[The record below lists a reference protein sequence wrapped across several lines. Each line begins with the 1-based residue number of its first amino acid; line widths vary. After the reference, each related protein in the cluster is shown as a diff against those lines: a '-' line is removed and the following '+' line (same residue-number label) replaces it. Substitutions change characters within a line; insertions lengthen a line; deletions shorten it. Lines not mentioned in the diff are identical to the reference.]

1 MQSEAS
7 WAEATVATVRVIAGT
22 ARGTRLQGPVDYDG
36 TRPISDRAKEALMS
50 ILGARIEGANVL
62 DLFAGVGNV
71 GIELLSRGAAHATF
85 VDSRAEPLRDVRRN
99 LDKTRLSDKGAVVQA
114 DAFEFLRGRR
124 TGGTPYDIVFA
135 GPPQWQ
141 GLWEETAEALDR
153 RPELVKE
160 IAVIQCDKKEWKPVE
175 LDNFTVTDE
184 RRYGSVHLAFLS
196 PTVSSAGWPTPSA

>member
-1 MQSEAS
+1 M
-7 WAEATVATVRVIAGT
+7 RVIAGS

-85 VDSRAEPLRDVRRN
+85 VDAEAGPVRDIRRN
-99 LDKTRLSDKGAVVQA
+99 LEKTRLSDKAVVLQA
-114 DAFEFLRGRR
+114 DAFEFLRSRR

-135 GPPQWQ
+135 GPPQWL
-141 GLWEETAEALDR
+141 GLWETTAQALDA
-153 RPELVKE
+153 RPEIIDG
-160 IAVIQCDKKEWKPVE
+160 IAVIQCDKKEWQPLE
-175 LDNFTVTDE
+175 LENLSVTDE
-184 RRYGSVHLAFLS
+184 RRYGSVLLGFLT
-196 PTVSSAGWPTPSA
+196 PTYPRVGA

>member
-1 MQSEAS
+1 
-7 WAEATVATVRVIAGT
+7 VRVIAGS

-71 GIELLSRGAAHATF
+71 GIEMLSRGAAHATF
-85 VDSRAEPLRDVRRN
+85 VDSQAGPVRDIRRN
-99 LDKTRLSDKGAVVQA
+99 LEKTRLSDEGVVLQA
-114 DAFEFLRGRR
+114 DAFEFLRSRR

-135 GPPQWQ
+135 GPPQWH
-141 GLWEETAEALDR
+141 GLWETTARALDE
-153 RPELVKE
+153 RPELING
-160 IAVIQCDKKEWKPVE
+160 IAVIQCDKKEWRPPPLE
-175 LDNFTVTDE
+175 NLTVTDE

>member
-1 MQSEAS
+1 M
-7 WAEATVATVRVIAGT
+7 RVIAGS

-99 LDKTRLSDKGAVVQA
+99 LEKTRLSDKGVVVQA
-114 DAFEFLRGRR
+114 DAFDFLRGRR
-124 TGGTPYDIVFA
+124 TGGTPFDIVFA
-135 GPPQWQ
+135 GPPQWL
-141 GLWEETAEALDR
+141 GLWETTAKALDER
-153 RPELVKE
+153 SELVKGL
-160 IAVIQCDKKEWKPVE
+160 AVIQCDKKEWRPIDLE
-175 LDNFTVTDE
+175 NFAISDE
-184 RRYGSVHLAFLS
+184 RRYGSVLLAFLS
-196 PTVSSAGWPTPSA
+196 PTLSSTGCQTPSA